1 MREELYSLAEDW
13 RVRKIF
19 EYLKR
24 SSYAYLD
31 ELSEKLGIGK
41 TTLRKRIG
49 EMAEVGIIEIKR
61 SIEVYK
67 EELEKWHPCKI
78 LISLKKGKEAEQFEK
93 ILNNYKVKQENLQ
106 FCI

>member
-24 SSYAYLD
+24 SSYTSLN

-41 TTLRKRIG
+41 NALRKKIR
-49 EMAEVGIIEIKR
+49 EMVEVGIVEIKR
-61 SIEVYK
+61 GIEVYNELK
-67 EELEKWHPCKI
+67 EWHPCKI
-78 LISLKKGKEAEQFEK
+78 LISLKKGKEVEQFEK